1 MCRWHRSDEETCAT
15 HTYAGKLCQWHCR
28 TQHSLSRSQ
37 CLVKYIQ
44 EELLILLND
53 YIFILPE
60 RSHIQVILLDV
71 QPKALLLVLDT
82 CRVLNTTAASIR
94 GRCRHAIASADGCIR
109 YTLANSNALA
119 LENKRTCKFKAAVHS
134 SDNMRMPCMHALAPT
149 MLHRLQKNVNKHAST
164 DPDHLH
170 RALYIQ
176 AYRHINKHID
186 LKKSATKS
194 ILIVYTA
201 ENQNP

>member
-1 MCRWHRSDEETCAT
+1 MFETAMQCSST
-15 HTYAGKLCQWHCR
+15 CCGILIRDLVCVEYCR
-28 TQHSLSRSQ
+28 TQHSLCRSQ

-71 QPKALLLVLDT
+71 QPKALLQVLDT

-94 GRCRHAIASADGCIR
+94 RRCRHAIASADSCIR

-119 LENKRTCKFKAAVHS
+119 LEKNGPASSKLQCILLTTCF
-134 SDNMRMPCMHALAPT
+134 
-149 MLHRLQKNVNKHAST
+149 LQQHGHVES
-164 DPDHLH
+164 
-170 RALYIQ
+170 
-176 AYRHINKHID
+176 
-186 LKKSATKS
+186 
-194 ILIVYTA
+194 
-201 ENQNP
+201 